1 MICRCFG
8 RSFKLGALD
17 VVALGRGTRATALL
31 MLGVPDYDAYVAH
44 MRAAHPEQTPATRD
58 AFFIARQDARYNG
71 GGLRCC

>member
-8 RSFKLGALD
+8 KAFDLAA
-17 VVALGRGTRATALL
+17 VGRGARETALL

-44 MRAAHPEQTPATRD
+44 VSTAHPEQTPATRD
-58 AFFIARQDARYNG
+58 AFFTARQDARFKG